1 MSEQQTTDSHAHSAP
16 ADIHGSHVA
25 QDASEPP
32 LTYLQDLLDLAPL
45 PQSGLGHSTV
55 LNAPDVRVIVL
66 AFSAGHILKQHA
78 APFTLLM
85 QALDGHLLV
94 TSNGQ
99 ELDLRPGGLIRMDP
113 GLPHSVE
120 AYVDSRL
127 QLTLIPA

>member
-1 MSEQQTTDSHAHSAP
+1 MSEQTADSPSHPTDLHGTSP
-16 ADIHGSHVA
+16 AEGTLES
-25 QDASEPP
+25 P
-32 LTYLQDLLDLAPL
+32 LTYLDDVLELAPV
-45 PQSGLGHSTV
+45 PDTGLGHSTV

-66 AFSAGHILKQHA
+66 AFSAGHVLKQHA

-113 GLPHSVE
+113 RLPHSVE

-127 QLTLIPA
+127 MLTLIPS

>member
-1 MSEQQTTDSHAHSAP
+1 MSEQTSDSRAHSSPADSH
-16 ADIHGSHVA
+16 GTHVA
-25 QDASEPP
+25 QDASEP
-32 LTYLQDLLDLAPL
+32 LTYLEDLLELAPV

-55 LNAPDVRVIVL
+55 LSAPDVRIIVL

-94 TSNGQ
+94 TSNGE

>member
-1 MSEQQTTDSHAHSAP
+1 MSQPTSDSHTHSAP
-16 ADIHGSHVA
+16 DDIHGTHV
-25 QDASEPP
+25 QDVSEPP
-32 LTYLQDLLDLAPL
+32 LTFLADLFDLAPV

-55 LNAPDVRVIVL
+55 LSAPDVRVIVL

-94 TSNGQ
+94 TSNG
-99 ELDLRPGGLIRMDP
+99 EEMDLRPGGLIRMDP
-113 GLPHSVE
+113 KLPHSVE